1 MLFGDRLPEPL
12 YLVRLSGISNAS
24 SDQVSLMSA
33 IRSSQLTSVN
43 APPPTK
49 VVRRKRRRAR
59 AVSPAHPHRAI
70 AWEIGSKL
78 GICLTLLAIVT
89 TGLVQ
94 LVPRAIAQ
102 QAQLKEIEQEV
113 LTLDARVEE
122 LQTNFN
128 YRFDPHQAQR
138 IMQEQS
144 NRVAPG
150 QVQIIWLDPSVQQA
164 DAMPAE
170 SWETPGQHP

>member
-1 MLFGDRLPEPL
+1 
-12 YLVRLSGISNAS
+12 
-24 SDQVSLMSA
+24 MSA
-33 IRSSQLTSVN
+33 IRSSQLASVN
-43 APPPTK
+43 APPPTDAPPPTK

-59 AVSPAHPHRAI
+59 AVSPAHPHRAM

-113 LTLDARVEE
+113 LTLDARVGE
-122 LQTNFN
+122 LQTDFN

-150 QVQIIWLDPSVQQA
+150 QVQVIWLDPSVQQA
-164 DAMPAE
+164 DAMPVE
-170 SWETPGQHP
+170 SWETPSQHP